1 MDLSST
7 AVSEARMS
15 TTQLSGNRSTRSSDE
30 YTPYYAETG
39 AGWKAFA
46 ATMIL
51 IGGILNIIDGIV
63 AIAQANYFRDVAGQK
78 VTLPVT
84 DNIHTW
90 GWVALV
96 IGTLMLCAGVAILA
110 GSMWARVAGVL
121 VASVN
126 LIFQLSY
133 LAHFPFWSFTMILV
147 DMLVIYGLVVHG
159 GVVDDVDLDLSK

>member
-1 MDLSST
+1 
-7 AVSEARMS
+7 MS
-15 TTQLSGNRSTRSSDE
+15 TTQLSGNRSIRDADG
-30 YTPYYAETG
+30 YTPYSVDTG
-39 AGWKAFA
+39 AGWRAFA

-51 IGGILNIIDGIV
+51 IGGTLNIIDGIV
-63 AIAQANYFRDVAGQK
+63 SIAQASYFRDVAGRN

-96 IGTLMLCAGVAILA
+96 IGTLMLVAGLAILA

-126 LIFQLSY
+126 LIFQLAY

-159 GVVDDVDLDLSK
+159 GVVDEADLDLSE

>member
-1 MDLSST
+1 
-7 AVSEARMS
+7 VS
-15 TTQLSGNRSTRSSDE
+15 TTQLSGNRSTRDADG
-30 YTPYYAETG
+30 YTPYYADTG
-39 AGWKAFA
+39 AGWRAFA

-51 IGGILNIIDGIV
+51 IGGTLNIIDGLVGITK
-63 AIAQANYFRDVAGQK
+63 ANYFRDVAGQK

-96 IGTLMLCAGVAILA
+96 IGTLMLVAGLAILA

-159 GVVDDVDLDLSK
+159 GVVDEADLDLSE